1 MASRNDIP
9 QTVADGIVQ
18 ALVSLD
24 RNQWF
29 SPYATVSRHFQKAI
43 EAQTFR
49 ELYLTSARLD
59 ELQDKVT
66 RERQKYVQV
75 LTLHVALA
83 SYKKWQR
90 EDRESQNDVD
100 QTTRVFTT
108 SVQELFATVS
118 KWNPSDGSPGGI
130 HLELLVESPSDESVA
145 SSRRNSPSTTRRAR
159 KSATGFDFYSGQL
172 PGVHVVSAFTCSGTG
187 RHIELETVSHL
198 LDKFP
203 NLRLLDAEL
212 EHDTNDEK
220 DLEQRKVFAL
230 GLEHRAPHVTDLR
243 FRRPHT
249 TPEARKAASSNSR
262 SLFYNIITRYTQR
275 CMALS
280 FDDCIDVRDFLAPFD
295 DGEQREQQRPYWPYL
310 ERLHVRNSFL
320 MRRPYMRV
328 KTRAQAVH
336 QIDRIFLLVGRAV
349 RFMPMVNNIKIRLYV
364 YNEGRLEQTNVQYDA
379 WNGGARIRFT
389 GTPPT
394 KASLDA
400 WKTSVTKAQG
410 VELQVL

>member
-1 MASRNDIP
+1 
-9 QTVADGIVQ
+9 
-18 ALVSLD
+18 
-24 RNQWF
+24 
-29 SPYATVSRHFQKAI
+29 
-43 EAQTFR
+43 
-49 ELYLTSARLD
+49 
-59 ELQDKVT
+59 
-66 RERQKYVQV
+66 
-75 LTLHVALA
+75 
-83 SYKKWQR
+83 
-90 EDRESQNDVD
+90 
-100 QTTRVFTT
+100 
-108 SVQELFATVS
+108 
-118 KWNPSDGSPGGI
+118 
-130 HLELLVESPSDESVA
+130 
-145 SSRRNSPSTTRRAR
+145 
-159 KSATGFDFYSGQL
+159 
-172 PGVHVVSAFTCSGTG
+172 
-187 RHIELETVSHL
+187 
-198 LDKFP
+198 
-203 NLRLLDAEL
+203 
-212 EHDTNDEK
+212 
-220 DLEQRKVFAL
+220 
-230 GLEHRAPHVTDLR
+230 
-243 FRRPHT
+243 
-249 TPEARKAASSNSR
+249 
-262 SLFYNIITRYTQR
+262 
-275 CMALS
+275 MALS